1 MLDIDVFIDA
11 LKEDSG
17 LSETSYNVFRHLFDL
32 NFDSVRIIPT
42 PSLDGL
48 VGSSKLFI
56 RLIKGRHSI
65 DIHKSIVSFIEL
77 RDEEEPEG
85 FVVDFYSYRDKD
97 EVELSDKLKE
107 MLDHFLRF
115 YMKMEV
121 Q

>member
-17 LSETSYNVFRHLFDL
+17 LSETSYNIFRYLFEL
-32 NFDSVRIIPT
+32 NFDSIRLITKKTVEGENR
-42 PSLDGL
+42 LC
-48 VGSSKLFI
+48 I
-56 RLIKGRHSI
+56 RLIKGYHSI
-65 DIHKSIVSFIEL
+65 DIHKSIVSFTEL
-77 RDEEEPEG
+77 RGKNKEESEG
-85 FVVDFYSYRDKD
+85 YNIDFYSFREKD
-97 EVELSDKLKE
+97 EIEISDKLKE